1 MKRRKL
7 VVVTGSEGLLGK
19 EMVLDLTRKGFHV
32 IRADKSLEDAG
43 DCYYLDIT
51 DQESVQSMLMKLL
64 AKYDYI
70 DGWVNNAYPRTKD
83 WGKDWKDI
91 EFTSWQ
97 KNIDMHLNGY
107 FLCMHKVSDNM
118 TRQGFGS
125 IVNLSSIYGVV
136 GPDFS
141 VYENTEMTMPAAYSA
156 IKGAIV
162 NLTRFLAAR
171 LGPDGVRVNCVSPG
185 GIIDAQPKAFLDAY
199 CKKVPMR
206 RMGTPAD
213 IAPAISF
220 LMSDESQYITGQNI
234 IIDGGWTAI

>member
-1 MKRRKL
+1 MNRTKL

-19 EMVLDLTRKGFHV
+19 EMVLDLTKKGFHV
-32 IRADKSLEDAG
+32 IRADKSLEDSG

-51 DQESVQSMLMKLL
+51 DQESVQSMLKKLL
-64 AKYDYI
+64 AKHDYI

-107 FLCMHKVSDNM
+107 FLCMHKVSDIM

-220 LMSDESQYITGQNI
+220 LISDESQYITGQNI